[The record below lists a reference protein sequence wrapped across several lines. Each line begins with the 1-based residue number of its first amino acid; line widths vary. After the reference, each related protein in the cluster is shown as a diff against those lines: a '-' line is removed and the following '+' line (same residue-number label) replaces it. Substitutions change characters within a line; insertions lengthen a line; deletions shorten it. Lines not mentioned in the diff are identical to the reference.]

1 MIGLGIAAPNASAL
15 FLPEDKWQ
23 TLYNT
28 VPANMVDLWAFE
40 AKDTKGGSP
49 DSIPGYIARANQA
62 FAFLQ
67 KQIESYRPD
76 AMIIVG
82 ADRDQMFSH
91 INTPTFYAYTGKE
104 FTGQQGAVDLP
115 DSVKG
120 TVTIPGSEELAT
132 FMVKNLVKKG
142 FEMSWGSEFKPM
154 GTRSQGAI
162 SHSISALA
170 QKLTPALKTPIIP
183 VLINAYFPPQPTADR
198 CFALGNAI
206 REVISERSERVAI
219 VASGGLSYDP
229 QGRWV
234 DEPFDRWIIDN
245 VSSGKIEELKKLF
258 KIDSENLRGPTGEIR
273 AWITVAAACQRAAQ
287 IIDYIPARQ
296 SKTGLCFAYWPAP
309 SNTPAEISIKWR

>member
-1 MIGLGIAAPNASAL
+1 MIGLGIGASNASAI
-15 FLPEDKWQ
+15 FLPKEGWQ

-28 VPANMVDLWAFE
+28 VPSNMVDLHAFE
-40 AKDTKGGSP
+40 AKDAKGGSP
-49 DSIPGYIARANQA
+49 ESIQSYIERSNQA

-67 KQIESYRPD
+67 KQIETYRPD
-76 AMIIVG
+76 AVIIVG

-91 INTPTFYAYTGKE
+91 INTPSFYAFTGKE
-104 FTGQQGAVDLP
+104 FTAAQGVVDLP
-115 DSVKG
+115 ESVKG

-154 GTRSQGAI
+154 GNRSQASI
-162 SHSISALA
+162 SHSIGALA

-198 CFALGNAI
+198 CFALGTAI
-206 REVISERSERVAI
+206 REVIGERSERVAI

-245 VSSGKIEELKKLF
+245 LTSGKIEELKKLF

-273 AWITVAAACQRAAQ
+273 SWITVAAACQRSAN

-296 SKTGLCFAYWPAP
+296 AKTGLCFAYWPATSNMP
-309 SNTPAEISIKWR
+309 SEISIKWR